1 MSFVSVLKKIGI
13 VLLDG
18 SQIATEF
25 MGFPFLSHLIG
36 SAESASLSGD
46 FSTLAQIVS
55 AVEAMF
61 PSAQGLPATES
72 TPATT
77 PTKTGPAKL
86 AASTPLVQQT
96 LLAWAKKNL
105 PGYSKVKDQ
114 AKLNAASAGIASNFA
129 DFMNSL
135 GE

>member
-18 SQIATEF
+18 TQIATEV

-36 SAESASLSGD
+36 SAETASLSGD
-46 FSTLAQIVS
+46 FSTLAQIIS

-61 PSAQGLPATES
+61 PSTSGSPATDT

-77 PTKTGPAKL
+77 AVKTGPAKL
-86 AASTPLVQQT
+86 AASAPLVQQT
-96 LLAWAKKNL
+96 LLSWAMKNL
-105 PGYSKVKDQ
+105 PGHNKVKDQ

-129 DFMNSL
+129 DFLNSL

>member
-1 MSFVSVLKKIGI
+1 MSFVSVLKKIGT

-18 SQIATEF
+18 SQIATEV

-36 SAESASLSGD
+36 DVTDASLSGD
-46 FSTLAQIVS
+46 FSTLATIISS
-55 AVEAMF
+55 AEAMF
-61 PSAQGLPATES
+61 PSTPPSSPA
-72 TPATT
+72 AVA
-77 PTKTGPAKL
+77 TKTGPAKL
-86 AASTPLVQQT
+86 TASAPLVQQK

-105 PGYSKVKDQ
+105 PGHNKIHDQ
-114 AKLNAASAGIASNFA
+114 AKLNAAAAGIASNWA